1 VKSRERSAESAT
13 HNAALG
19 NLNQHSIK
27 LVIKDNDEVIV
38 SQSSNSNI
46 PMELKNPKDTNSRNV
61 AKKGF

>member
-38 SQSSNSNI
+38 SQSNI